1 MTKQEYILCA
11 AIKRKT
17 PIDVKGK
24 NYKTNTLEDDDIY
37 SIEIG
42 RRHNDILARF
52 GKDVLCLTQQGF
64 YTSWGRFV
72 SREEAL
78 QIAKEC
84 KGATQANWTLGGPI
98 INPIPNTFCGLEE
111 RAENV
116 KNEKNGISWY
126 LSFKNPNECKQNCI
140 ENREVKKLEDKK
152 E

>member
-17 PIDVKGK
+17 PIDVKIK
-24 NYKTNTLEDDDIY
+24 NYKTNTLKDDDIY

-52 GKDVLCLTQQGF
+52 GKSQLDVIKQGF

-78 QIAKEC
+78 QIAKEA
-84 KGATQANWTLGGPI
+84 GQVS
-98 INPIPNTFCGLEE
+98 
-111 RAENV
+111 EN
-116 KNEKNGISWY
+116 IDDSR
-126 LSFKNPNECKQNCI
+126 LFS
-140 ENREVKKLEDKK
+140 EDLY
-152 E
+152 

>member
-17 PIDVKGK
+17 PIDVKIK
-24 NYKTNTLEDDDIY
+24 NYKTNTLKDDDIY

-52 GKDVLCLTQQGF
+52 GKSQLDVIKQGF

-78 QIAKEC
+78 QIAKED
-84 KGATQANWTLGGPI
+84 GQVSDDIDDSRL
-98 INPIPNTFCGLEE
+98 F
-111 RAENV
+111 
-116 KNEKNGISWY
+116 S
-126 LSFKNPNECKQNCI
+126 
-140 ENREVKKLEDKK
+140 EDLY
-152 E
+152 

>member
-1 MTKQEYILCA
+1 MTREEVRKFAHSKKEYILCA

-17 PIDVKGK
+17 PIDVKSK

-42 RRHNDILARF
+42 RRHNDIMARF

-78 QIAKEC
+78 QIAKEA
-84 KGATQANWTLGGPI
+84 GQ
-98 INPIPNTFCGLEE
+98 
-111 RAENV
+111 V
-116 KNEKNGISWY
+116 S
-126 LSFKNPNECKQNCI
+126 
-140 ENREVKKLEDKK
+140 EDIDDSRLFS
-152 E
+152 EDLY

>member
-17 PIDVKGK
+17 PIDVKIK
-24 NYKTNTLEDDDIY
+24 NYKTNTLKDDDIY

-52 GKDVLCLTQQGF
+52 GKSQLDVIKQGF

-78 QIAKEC
+78 QIAKEA
-84 KGATQANWTLGGPI
+84 GQ
-98 INPIPNTFCGLEE
+98 
-111 RAENV
+111 V
-116 KNEKNGISWY
+116 S
-126 LSFKNPNECKQNCI
+126 
-140 ENREVKKLEDKK
+140 EDIDASRLFS
-152 E
+152 EDLY